1 MESVRDQLH
10 TLVNMGIGG
19 VMTGLLFDM
28 YRMVRGVVRP
38 RRLLTDLGDLLFWL
52 VVTLIMF
59 VILVSDNW
67 GQVRVYVFL
76 GWSIGLLLYRAV
88 FSSSIIYLTLGVS
101 KLCGRFVDGLAR
113 LRISVSRLIAR
124 PLRTTSR
131 AMRARRRRASR
142 RTYTSISSGP
152 SPAKA
157 VTTRRRTEFVLSRW
171 RMSLR
176 RALYR
181 WRK

>member
-19 VMTGLLFDM
+19 VMTGLLFDL

-52 VVTLIMF
+52 IVTLIMF

-88 FSSSIIYLTLGVS
+88 LSSSIIYLTLAVS
-101 KLCGRFVDGLAR
+101 RLCGRFVDGLAR
-113 LRISVSRLIAR
+113 VRTSLSRLIAR
-124 PLRTTSR
+124 PLRHTSR
-131 AMRARRRRASR
+131 KMRARRRRAPG
-142 RTYTSISSGP
+142 RTYAPVSSSP
-152 SPAKA
+152 LPAKA
-157 VTTRRRTEFVLSRW
+157 AKTRRRAEFVLNRW
-171 RMSLR
+171 SMSLR
-176 RALYR
+176 RALHR
-181 WRK
+181 LRK